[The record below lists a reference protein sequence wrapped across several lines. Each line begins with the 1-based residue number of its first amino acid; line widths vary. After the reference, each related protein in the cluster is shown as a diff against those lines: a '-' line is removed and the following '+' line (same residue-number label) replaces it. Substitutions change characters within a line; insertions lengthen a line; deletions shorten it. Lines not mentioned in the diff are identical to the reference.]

1 MLYYYKIA
9 DLFSSYYSYYWDSF
23 TQSTHI
29 SLLQIFMDLMT
40 MCWMTE
46 CKVIF
51 GTKPS

>member
-9 DLFSSYYSYYWDSF
+9 DLFSSYYSF
-23 TQSTHI
+23 TQSTQI

-40 MCWMTE
+40 MCWMAE